1 MNRRGHVLNVLL
13 LAPVLAL
20 SFKGCQGFAPANR
33 GALEQD
39 VLKADPSFGS
49 VLEKH
54 RELSSRI
61 QTYERELELKRSDV
75 DAQIGQL
82 RKSLAAAAKSAN
94 TKISQ
99 TKSLMDPDRERLRL
113 ALTMAGE
120 QLRGT
125 QLQRSSIS
133 RSVSQL
139 RKALKQENTALSAKE
154 RAGQAAQLDELL
166 RDAKRL
172 DVEILA
178 LREHVR
184 LLKLKLLLSKL

>member
-1 MNRRGHVLNVLL
+1 MN
-13 LAPVLAL
+13 
-20 SFKGCQGFAPANR
+20 
-33 GALEQD
+33 
-39 VLKADPSFGS
+39 
-49 VLEKH
+49 
-54 RELSSRI
+54 
-61 QTYERELELKRSDV
+61 
-75 DAQIGQL
+75 
-82 RKSLAAAAKSAN
+82 
-94 TKISQ
+94 
-99 TKSLMDPDRERLRL
+99 PDRERLRL

-166 RDAKRL
+166 RDAKRW